1 MMRQTGLFSKISKQ
15 YLKPVD
21 KCLAREANRP
31 KKSQLTLYDMTGS
44 FIVLLLGSS
53 LSLLAFLLELL
64 VSSRFFRTT
73 TSSPADPLVVML

>member
-21 KCLAREANRP
+21 KCLAREAYRP